1 MRRTQPTGMLA
12 SDAALVFSLPRMF
25 IVLFHPGSTYNVVFS
40 VGVGELSAINGVAG
54 CEYSSAVQTYSHSF

>member
-12 SDAALVFSLPRMF
+12 SDAVLVFLPPRTFAMF
-25 IVLFHPGSTYNVVFS
+25 FHSGSTHPHYDIFR

-54 CEYSSAVQTYSHSF
+54 CEYSIAGQTRF